1 MKKNK
6 SIDDYTNICG
16 KLCFP
21 AAEAY
26 KLLRTSVQ
34 YSFTD
39 NNRCKVIGI
48 TSSERNEGKTTLA
61 VNLAYML
68 SCDKKR
74 VLLLDGDLRL
84 PKVSKAL
91 DLDPTPGLSDYLIG
105 IVKNDEGIQ
114 HSEKAPALSVICSG
128 VEPPNPSELLG
139 SASMERVL
147 TSLKAAFDYI
157 IVDLPPVNIVS
168 DPLSIAKYLDG
179 FIVAVRSEF
188 STKQGVQDVVK
199 KLQIVDAKILGFVIN
214 DFGKSSGGK
223 HSKRGRFKR

>member
-1 MKKNK
+1 MKKN
-6 SIDDYTNICG
+6 SLNSEYMNICG

-34 YSFTD
+34 YSFTE
-39 NNRCKVIGI
+39 NNSCKVIGI
-48 TSSERNEGKTTLA
+48 TSSVRDEGKSTLA
-61 VNLAYML
+61 INLAYML
-68 SCDKKR
+68 SCDRKR
-74 VLLLDGDLRL
+74 VLLLEGDMRL
-84 PKVSKAL
+84 PSIAKKLGLAS
-91 DLDPTPGLSDYLIG
+91 TPGLSDYLIG

-114 HSEKAPALSVICSG
+114 HSEKAPAMSVICSG
-128 VEPPNPSELLG
+128 VEPPNPSELLS
-139 SASMERVL
+139 SAGMERVL
-147 TSLKAAFDYI
+147 TSLKASFDYI

-188 STKQGVQDVVK
+188 STRQGVQDVVK